1 MTNSSSISC
10 RNCCSLVL
18 TSSNPINCFLHGLCY
33 KGCATCFKARLETAL
48 AKEVTLRTSNQSCMI
63 SMLQLPWSSG
73 WIQQRDRVRQRSS
86 WKNCQRQTTHVRKTF
101 PSHFC
106 KQGKIDCYIAFNQ
119 KKLIHGI
126 PFCFSPRATDF
137 QLLHQASQH
146 PFLTPGRLA
155 DAQSDYLSCSVSL
168 QCSSSYWPPA
178 FGRYQDGLWGL
189 QLVWM
194 WCSGHYSF
202 KSCSWM
208 DTTATISGLAFVVA
222 ATHGQ
227 CSLIGF
233 GIRGRLTNHVLWG
246 SQSCEFLN
254 SLETETSPR
263 SVLVHQLG
271 IDRIV
276 Q

>member
-1 MTNSSSISC
+1 MLQNTLRNKAGKGSKLYVRRIS
-10 RNCCSLVL
+10 RAWYPCCSFLEAQAG
-18 TSSNPINCFLHGLCY
+18 SN
-33 KGCATCFKARLETAL
+33 KETGCGRGPAERI
-48 AKEVTLRTSNQSCMI
+48 V
-63 SMLQLPWSSG
+63 
-73 WIQQRDRVRQRSS
+73 RDS
-86 WKNCQRQTTHVRKTF
+86 
-101 PSHFC
+101 PDM
-106 KQGKIDCYIAFNQ
+106 GKISLHTFVRWERLIARYCKYIQGEIDSWHSILF
-119 KKLIHGI
+119 L
-126 PFCFSPRATDF
+126 RATDF

-155 DAQSDYLSCSVSL
+155 DAQSSDSLSCSVSL

-208 DTTATISGLAFVVA
+208 DTTATISGLAWLLQLMANA
-222 ATHGQ
+222 AWLG
-227 CSLIGF
+227 LGLE
-233 GIRGRLTNHVLWG
+233 GVLTNHVLWG

-254 SLETETSPR
+254 SLETETSTTMCWW
-263 SVLVHQLG
+263 LVHQLG
-271 IDRIV
+271 IDKIV

>member
-18 TSSNPINCFLHGLCY
+18 TSSNLINCFLHGLCY

-137 QLLHQASQH
+137 NFCIRLRSIPSWLRAGWQMLSQIISVAACH
-146 PFLTPGRLA
+146 
-155 DAQSDYLSCSVSL
+155 CSVL
-168 QCSSSYWPPA
+168 
-178 FGRYQDGLWGL
+178 
-189 QLVWM
+189 LVT
-194 WCSGHYSF
+194 GHLLLAGI
-202 KSCSWM
+202 KM
-208 DTTATISGLAFVVA
+208 D
-222 ATHGQ
+222 
-227 CSLIGF
+227 
-233 GIRGRLTNHVLWG
+233 
-246 SQSCEFLN
+246 CEVCN
-254 SLETETSPR
+254 
-263 SVLVHQLG
+263 
-271 IDRIV
+271 
-276 Q
+276 

>member
-1 MTNSSSISC
+1 MLQNTLRNKAGKGSKLYVRRIS
-10 RNCCSLVL
+10 RAWYPCCSFLEAQAG
-18 TSSNPINCFLHGLCY
+18 SN
-33 KGCATCFKARLETAL
+33 KETGCGRGPAERI
-48 AKEVTLRTSNQSCMI
+48 V
-63 SMLQLPWSSG
+63 
-73 WIQQRDRVRQRSS
+73 RDS
-86 WKNCQRQTTHVRKTF
+86 
-101 PSHFC
+101 PDM
-106 KQGKIDCYIAFNQ
+106 GKISLHTFVRWERLIARYCKYIQGEIDSWHSILF
-119 KKLIHGI
+119 L
-126 PFCFSPRATDF
+126 RATDF

-155 DAQSDYLSCSVSL
+155 DAQSSDSLSCSVSL

-233 GIRGRLTNHVLWG
+233 GIRGRFD
-246 SQSCEFLN
+246 QS
-254 SLETETSPR
+254 
-263 SVLVHQLG
+263 
-271 IDRIV
+271 RIV
-276 Q
+276 RITVMWVSEFFGDRDFDHYVLMTGTPAGYW